1 MFDSLPG
8 LPVERRRWG
17 QTSPVPTVVALICRV
32 TAAEGIDRYLLI
44 KRQEEPYIG
53 KWALVGGR
61 WEFGETVDGAITREV
76 QEETGLNATFVALR
90 GVVNE
95 RIASRSPDVGAGHYQ
110 LFVCELAAPTGEARE
125 QSEGPVAWFTV
136 DELEALSAE
145 QQIIPTDY
153 TILRH
158 FCQASP
164 LAYIEVEVVV
174 GGHKDAPGELVRF
187 EVR

>member
-1 MFDSLPG
+1 MFDSLPD
-8 LPVERRRWG
+8 LPVERRWRG
-17 QTSPVPTVVALICRV
+17 QTSPVPTVVALIRRV
-32 TAAEGIDRYLLI
+32 TAADGLARYLLI
-44 KRQEEPYIG
+44 KRLEEPYIG

-76 QEETGLNATFVALR
+76 QEETGLETTFVALR

-95 RIASRSPDVGAGHYQ
+95 RIVSRSLDVGAGHYQ
-110 LFVCELAAPTGEARE
+110 LFVCELAAPAGEARE
-125 QSEGPVAWFTV
+125 QSEGPVAWFTMV
-136 DELEALSAE
+136 ELEALNAK
-145 QQIIPTDY
+145 QQIILTDY

-158 FCQASP
+158 CGQASP

-174 GGHKDAPGELVRF
+174 SGKGVPDELLRF